1 MHIIDWHC
9 DTILKLWRSEGKEA
23 LAENH
28 LSIDL
33 EKLRAGHSLA
43 QFFAVFIDLKEH
55 PQPFAAFHAMTDLF
69 QQELTK
75 NSGQISLA
83 RSMAELQANRDA
95 GRLSAFLT
103 LEEGGAL
110 EGRMEN
116 LYQAH
121 ERGVRLITLTWNYPN
136 EIGYPNHEWTHQHQG
151 LTGFGRDLV
160 AEMNRLGMIVDVS
173 HLSDQGFYDV
183 AQFSD
188 RPFVASHSNART
200 ITGHSRNL
208 TDEMIRLLA
217 EKGGITGLNFCHAFL
232 GDDPDTSRIQDM
244 VRHIRHIVKVGG
256 IEAMA
261 LGTDFDGIKSQLE
274 IEHMGQIGKLLQAL
288 EQSGFTGGEIERICW
303 RNAWR
308 VMEDTL
314 VS

>member
-1 MHIIDWHC
+1 MHIVDWHC
-9 DTILKLWRSEGKEA
+9 DTILELWRSEGKET
-23 LAENH
+23 LVKNH

-33 EKLRAGHSLA
+33 DKLRAGHSLA
-43 QFFAVFIDLKEH
+43 QFFAVYVDLKEQ
-55 PQPFAAFHAMTDLF
+55 PQPFAVFNAMTDCF
-69 QQELTK
+69 QQELAK
-75 NSGQISLA
+75 NSEQIALT
-83 RSMAELQANRDA
+83 RNMTQLQANRDN
-95 GRLSAFLT
+95 GCISAFLT
-103 LEEGGAL
+103 IEEGGAL
-110 EGRMEN
+110 EGRLEN

-136 EIGYPNHEWTHQHQG
+136 EIGYPNYEWTYQHQG
-151 LTGFGRDLV
+151 LTVFGRDV
-160 AEMNRLGMIVDVS
+160 VTEMNRMGMIVDVS

-183 AQFSD
+183 AQLSS

-232 GDDPDTSRIQDM
+232 GDSDTSRIEDM

-256 IEAMA
+256 IEVMA
-261 LGTDFDGIKSQLE
+261 LGTDFDGIDPRLE
-274 IEHMGQIGKLLQAL
+274 IKHMGQIGKLLQAL
-288 EQSGFTGGEIERICW
+288 EQSGFTSGEIERICW

-308 VMEDTL
+308 VMQDTL
-314 VS
+314 LF